1 MPSRRSTNRAKTP
14 RETLDCKFQIAD
26 CNLAHG
32 LFAMDS
38 SASNQERFGERS
50 ESLQQR
56 DICDVQLAEH
66 FMKHFIFSALC
77 LIAGMAASTHTA
89 SGQGINPTVQTS
101 SVRVAPSRAASVARP
116 VANTAIVRPVVARPS
131 SFTPRTFN
139 TNAPRA
145 VGQSPN
151 LLPNYPVVARSLNP
165 TVAPINAQRIARTRE
180 QGGITLNPATRQTEL
195 RTLPAMR
202 ERRGFR
208 NENATLATLNSQR
221 RVTTR
226 DPGQQ
231 PQSETREIPRDPK
244 RTNWRNKS
252 GHSNFLHAFHRHQ
265 HEWHD
270 RDWWHN
276 HCDTIVFVTT
286 GYYFL
291 DGSYWYPAFGY
302 DPLNSSYDYDGPIYT
317 YGNLLPDEVIA
328 NVQTA
333 LQDAGYYFGQIT
345 GSLSF
350 DTRAALANFQRDYGL
365 DITGAIDEPTVETLG
380 LYQNDSQFEAESVP
394 QQAY

>member
-1 MPSRRSTNRAKTP
+1 
-14 RETLDCKFQIAD
+14 
-26 CNLAHG
+26 
-32 LFAMDS
+32 
-38 SASNQERFGERS
+38 
-50 ESLQQR
+50 LQQR

-66 FMKHFIFSALC
+66 FMKHLKFLALC
-77 LIAGMAASTHTA
+77 FIAGIPTSIHTA
-89 SGQGINPTVQTS
+89 AGQGINPTVQTG
-101 SVRVAPSRAASVARP
+101 SVRVTPSRAVAVAKP
-116 VANTAIVRPVVARPS
+116 VANTGIARPAARPS

-165 TVAPINAQRIARTRE
+165 TVAAINPQRIARTRGQE
-180 QGGITLNPATRQTEL
+180 GITLNPATRQTEL
-195 RTLPAMR
+195 RTLAAMR

-221 RVTTR
+221 HVTTR
-226 DPGQQ
+226 DPAAQ
-231 PQSETREIPRDPK
+231 PQSETRETPKDPE
-244 RTNWRNKS
+244 RTNWRNKN
-252 GHSNFLHAFHRHQ
+252 GHSNFLDAFHHHR

-276 HCDTIVFVTT
+276 HCDTIVFVTA

-302 DPLNSSYDYDGPIYT
+302 DPLNSNYDYDGPIYT

-328 NVQTA
+328 NVQVA
-333 LQDAGYYFGQIT
+333 LQDAGYYFGAIT

-365 DITGAIDEPTVETLG
+365 EITGAIDEATVETLG
-380 LYQNDSQFEAESVP
+380 LYQTDSQVSGPQETDSQF
-394 QQAY
+394 

>member
-1 MPSRRSTNRAKTP
+1 
-14 RETLDCKFQIAD
+14 
-26 CNLAHG
+26 
-32 LFAMDS
+32 
-38 SASNQERFGERS
+38 
-50 ESLQQR
+50 
-56 DICDVQLAEH
+56 
-66 FMKHFIFSALC
+66 MKHFKFLALC
-77 LIAGMAASTHTA
+77 FIAGMAASMHTA
-89 SGQGINPTVQTS
+89 AGQGINPTVQTG
-101 SVRVAPSRAASVARP
+101 SVRVATSRAAPAPKAFGGANTAIARP
-116 VANTAIVRPVVARPS
+116 VAARPS

-139 TNAPRA
+139 TNAPRT

-165 TVAPINAQRIARTRE
+165 TVAAINAQRIARTRE
-180 QGGITLNPATRQTEL
+180 QEGITLNPATRQTEL
-195 RTLPAMR
+195 RTLAAMR
-202 ERRGFR
+202 ERRDLR

-221 RVTTR
+221 HVTTR
-226 DPGQQ
+226 GTAQQ
-231 PQSETREIPRDPK
+231 PQSEARETSKDPE
-244 RTNWRNKS
+244 RTNWRNKN
-252 GHSNFLHAFHRHQ
+252 GHSNFLDAFHRHR

-291 DGSYWYPAFGY
+291 DGSYWYPALGY
-302 DPLNSSYDYDGPIYT
+302 DPLNSYYDYDGPIYT

-328 NVQTA
+328 NVQVA

-365 DITGAIDEPTVETLG
+365 EITGAIDEATVGTLG
-380 LYQNDSQFEAESVP
+380 LYQTDSQESGPQETDSQF
-394 QQAY
+394 

>member
-1 MPSRRSTNRAKTP
+1 
-14 RETLDCKFQIAD
+14 
-26 CNLAHG
+26 
-32 LFAMDS
+32 
-38 SASNQERFGERS
+38 
-50 ESLQQR
+50 
-56 DICDVQLAEH
+56 
-66 FMKHFIFSALC
+66 MKHFKFLALC
-77 LIAGMAASTHTA
+77 FIAGMAASMHTA
-89 SGQGINPTVQTS
+89 AGQGINPTVQTG
-101 SVRVAPSRAASVARP
+101 SVRVAPSRAGPAAKPIVNVA
-116 VANTAIVRPVVARPS
+116 I
-131 SFTPRTFN
+131 TPRV
-139 TNAPRA
+139 APRPTGFSQRTVSSYVPRT

-165 TVAPINAQRIARTRE
+165 AVATINAQRIRRNTERE
-180 QGGITLNPATRQTEL
+180 AIRVNPATRQTEL
-195 RTLPAMR
+195 RTLAAMR
-202 ERRGFR
+202 ERRDFR

-221 RVTTR
+221 HVTSR
-226 DPGQQ
+226 GPGHQ
-231 PQSETREIPRDPK
+231 PQSETRETPKDPE
-244 RTNWRNKS
+244 RTNWRNKN
-252 GHSNFLHAFHRHQ
+252 GHSKFLDAFHRHR

-302 DPLNSSYDYDGPIYT
+302 DPLNSYYDYDGPIYT

-328 NVQTA
+328 NVQVA

-365 DITGAIDEPTVETLG
+365 EITGAIDEATVETLG
-380 LYQNDSQFEAESVP
+380 LSQTSSEFQTESQF
-394 QQAY
+394 

>member
-1 MPSRRSTNRAKTP
+1 MKQFKFST
-14 RETLDCKFQIAD
+14 
-26 CNLAHG
+26 
-32 LFAMDS
+32 
-38 SASNQERFGERS
+38 
-50 ESLQQR
+50 
-56 DICDVQLAEH
+56 
-66 FMKHFIFSALC
+66 LC
-77 LIAGMAASTHTA
+77 LIAALAVSIHTA
-89 SGQGINPTVQTS
+89 AGQVTNATVQTG
-101 SVRVAPSRAASVARP
+101 SVRVATSRVAP
-116 VANTAIVRPVVARPS
+116 APKAFGVANTAIARPVAARPS

-139 TNAPRA
+139 TNAPRT

-165 TVAPINAQRIARTRE
+165 TVAAIKAQRIARTRE
-180 QGGITLNPATRQTEL
+180 QEGITPNPTTRQTEL
-195 RTLPAMR
+195 RTVAAMR
-202 ERRGFR
+202 QRRDFR
-208 NENATLATLNSQR
+208 NGNATLATLNSQWH
-221 RVTTR
+221 VTTR
-226 DPGQQ
+226 DPAAQ
-231 PQSETREIPRDPK
+231 PQPETRETPK
-244 RTNWRNKS
+244 NPERTNWRNKD
-252 GHSNFLHAFHRHQ
+252 GHSNFLNAFHRHR

-302 DPLNSSYDYDGPIYT
+302 DPLNSYYDYDGPIYT

-328 NVQTA
+328 NVQVA

-365 DITGAIDEPTVETLG
+365 EITGAIDEATVETLG
-380 LYQNDSQFEAESVP
+380 LYQTDSQVSGPQETDSQF
-394 QQAY
+394 

>member
-1 MPSRRSTNRAKTP
+1 MKQF
-14 RETLDCKFQIAD
+14 KF
-26 CNLAHG
+26 
-32 LFAMDS
+32 S
-38 SASNQERFGERS
+38 
-50 ESLQQR
+50 
-56 DICDVQLAEH
+56 V
-66 FMKHFIFSALC
+66 LC
-77 LIAGMAASTHTA
+77 LIAALAVSIHTVA
-89 SGQGINPTVQTS
+89 GQGINPTVQAG
-101 SVRVAPSRAASVARP
+101 SVRVTPSRAAPVAKP
-116 VANTAIVRPVVARPS
+116 VANTAIARHVAARPP

-139 TNAPRA
+139 TNAPRT

-165 TVAPINAQRIARTRE
+165 AVATINAQRIRRNTERE
-180 QGGITLNPATRQTEL
+180 AIRVNPATRQTEL
-195 RTLPAMR
+195 RTLAAMR
-202 ERRGFR
+202 QRRDLR

-221 RVTTR
+221 HVTTHH
-226 DPGQQ
+226 PAAQ
-231 PQSETREIPRDPK
+231 PQSETRETPK
-244 RTNWRNKS
+244 DAARTNWRNKNDR
-252 GHSNFLHAFHRHQ
+252 SNFLDAFHRHR

-302 DPLNSSYDYDGPIYT
+302 DPLNSYYDYDGPVYT

-328 NVQTA
+328 NVQVA

-350 DTRAALANFQRDYGL
+350 DVRAALANFQRDYGL
-365 DITGAIDEPTVETLG
+365 EITGAIDEATVETLG
-380 LYQNDSQFEAESVP
+380 LYQSDSQESGPQETDSQF
-394 QQAY
+394 

>member
-1 MPSRRSTNRAKTP
+1 
-14 RETLDCKFQIAD
+14 
-26 CNLAHG
+26 
-32 LFAMDS
+32 
-38 SASNQERFGERS
+38 
-50 ESLQQR
+50 
-56 DICDVQLAEH
+56 
-66 FMKHFIFSALC
+66 MKHFKFLALC
-77 LIAGMAASTHTA
+77 FIAGIPTSIHTA
-89 SGQGINPTVQTS
+89 AGQGINPTVQTG
-101 SVRVAPSRAASVARP
+101 SVRGAPSRAAPVARP
-116 VANTAIVRPVVARPS
+116 VVNTAIARHVAARPS

-165 TVAPINAQRIARTRE
+165 TVAAINAQRIARTRE
-180 QGGITLNPATRQTEL
+180 QEGITLNPATRQTEL
-195 RTLPAMR
+195 RTLAAMR
-202 ERRGFR
+202 ERRDFR

-221 RVTTR
+221 HVTTR

-231 PQSETREIPRDPK
+231 PQSETRETPKDPE
-244 RTNWRNKS
+244 RTNWRNKH
-252 GHSNFLHAFHRHQ
+252 GHSHFLDAFHRHR

-302 DPLNSSYDYDGPIYT
+302 DPLNSYYDYDGPVYT

-328 NVQTA
+328 NVQVA

-365 DITGAIDEPTVETLG
+365 EITGAIDEQTVETLG
-380 LYQNDSQFEAESVP
+380 LYQSGLQESGLQESDSQF
-394 QQAY
+394 

>member
-1 MPSRRSTNRAKTP
+1 
-14 RETLDCKFQIAD
+14 
-26 CNLAHG
+26 
-32 LFAMDS
+32 
-38 SASNQERFGERS
+38 
-50 ESLQQR
+50 
-56 DICDVQLAEH
+56 
-66 FMKHFIFSALC
+66 MKQFKFSALC
-77 LIAGMAASTHTA
+77 FIAGMAASMHTA
-89 SGQGINPTVQTS
+89 AGQGINPTVQTG
-101 SVRVAPSRAASVARP
+101 SVRVAPSRAAPVAKP
-116 VANTAIVRPVVARPS
+116 VANTAIARPVAARPP
-131 SFTPRTFN
+131 SFTPRTFT

-165 TVAPINAQRIARTRE
+165 AVATINAQRIRRNTERE
-180 QGGITLNPATRQTEL
+180 AIRVNPATRQTEL
-195 RTLPAMR
+195 RTLAAMR
-202 ERRGFR
+202 QRRDLR

-226 DPGQQ
+226 DPAAQ
-231 PQSETREIPRDPK
+231 PQSETRATPKDPE
-244 RTNWRNKS
+244 RTNWRNKN
-252 GHSNFLHAFHRHQ
+252 GHSKFLDAFHRHRR
-265 HEWHD
+265 EWHD

-302 DPLNSSYDYDGPIYT
+302 DPLNSYYDYDGPIYT

-328 NVQTA
+328 NVQVA

-365 DITGAIDEPTVETLG
+365 EITGAIDEATVETLG
-380 LYQNDSQFEAESVP
+380 LYQTGSQVSGP
-394 QQAY
+394 QETNSEF

>member
-1 MPSRRSTNRAKTP
+1 
-14 RETLDCKFQIAD
+14 
-26 CNLAHG
+26 
-32 LFAMDS
+32 
-38 SASNQERFGERS
+38 
-50 ESLQQR
+50 
-56 DICDVQLAEH
+56 
-66 FMKHFIFSALC
+66 MKQFKFSALC
-77 LIAGMAASTHTA
+77 FIAGMAASMHTA
-89 SGQGINPTVQTS
+89 AGQGINPTVQTG
-101 SVRVAPSRAASVARP
+101 SVRVAPSRAAPVAKP
-116 VANTAIVRPVVARPS
+116 VANTAIARPVAARPP
-131 SFTPRTFN
+131 SFTPRTFT

-165 TVAPINAQRIARTRE
+165 AVATINAQRIRRNTERE
-180 QGGITLNPATRQTEL
+180 AIRVNPATRQTEL
-195 RTLPAMR
+195 RTLAAMR
-202 ERRGFR
+202 QRRDLR

-226 DPGQQ
+226 DPAAQ
-231 PQSETREIPRDPK
+231 PQSETRETPKDPE
-244 RTNWRNKS
+244 RTNWRNKN
-252 GHSNFLHAFHRHQ
+252 GHSNFLDAFHRHR

-302 DPLNSSYDYDGPIYT
+302 DPLNSYYDYDGPIYT

-328 NVQTA
+328 NVQVA

-365 DITGAIDEPTVETLG
+365 EITGAIDEATVETLG
-380 LYQNDSQFEAESVP
+380 LSQTSSEFQTESQF
-394 QQAY
+394 